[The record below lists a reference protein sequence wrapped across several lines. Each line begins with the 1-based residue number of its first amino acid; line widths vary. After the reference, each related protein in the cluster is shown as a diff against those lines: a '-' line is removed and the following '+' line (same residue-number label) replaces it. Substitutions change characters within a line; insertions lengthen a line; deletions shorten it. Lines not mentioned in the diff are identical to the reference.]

1 MESKFEAIK
10 KELKELIR
18 QGDLLYYAMADAQD
32 KLPKGFK
39 EKLEKNGVELPNF
52 ETEYDSWYSESLL
65 VVKKIIPDRL
75 DDFVKQY
82 KDEKRKE
89 ISFLTYGISDYL
101 LGLRTTRG
109 GGYEVIADQTSAIPK
124 MQNQK
129 SILASAEKR
138 FDSALFDIQEVIQ
151 ADIYDSELS
160 AARDLAKK
168 GFVRGGGAIAGVV
181 LEKHLAHVCTLH
193 GLKSRKKHPSIS
205 DFYQLLKENN
215 IIDTAK
221 WRFIQHLGDIRN
233 LCDHSKDREPTKEDV
248 LELVEGVEKV
258 IKTVF

>member
-1 MESKFEAIK
+1 MESKFEVVK
-10 KELKELIR
+10 NELKELIR
-18 QGDLLYYAMADAQD
+18 QGDLLYYSMADAQD
-32 KLPKGFK
+32 KLPDGFK
-39 EKLEKNGVELPNF
+39 EKLEKKGIELPSF
-52 ETEYDSWYSESLL
+52 EAEYDSWYTEALL
-65 VVKKIIPDRL
+65 VVKQIIPDRFA
-75 DDFVKQY
+75 DFVKQY

-89 ISFLTYGISDYL
+89 IDLLTYGIADYL

-109 GGYEVIADQTSAIPK
+109 GGYEVIADQTAAIPK
-124 MQNQK
+124 MKNQN
-129 SILASAEKR
+129 SILFSVEKR
-138 FDSALFDIQEVIQ
+138 FESALFDIQEVIQ

-168 GFVRGGGAIAGVV
+168 GFVRGSGAIAGVV
-181 LEKHLAHVCTLH
+181 LEKHLGHVCSLH
-193 GLKSRKKHPSIS
+193 GLKSRKKHPTIS

-233 LCDHSKDREPTKEDV
+233 LCDHNKEREPTKEDV
-248 LELVEGVEKV
+248 LELIEGVEKV